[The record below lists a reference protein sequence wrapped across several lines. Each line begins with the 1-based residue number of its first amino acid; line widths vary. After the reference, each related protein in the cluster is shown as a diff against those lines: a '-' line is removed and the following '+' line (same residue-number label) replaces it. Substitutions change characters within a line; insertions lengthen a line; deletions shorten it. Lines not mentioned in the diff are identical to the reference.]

1 MSRCQHEAVN
11 GIWHSLLLLRLRHC
25 LASKLSYLA
34 RFCPDQLFAE
44 VTDEL
49 QIAIEAE
56 LRTIADAPREDFGG
70 SKMRLARQTLRAGG
84 TGVTP

>member
-1 MSRCQHEAVN
+1 
-11 GIWHSLLLLRLRHC
+11 

-56 LRTIADAPREDFGG
+56 LR
-70 SKMRLARQTLRAGG
+70 SL
-84 TGVTP
+84 